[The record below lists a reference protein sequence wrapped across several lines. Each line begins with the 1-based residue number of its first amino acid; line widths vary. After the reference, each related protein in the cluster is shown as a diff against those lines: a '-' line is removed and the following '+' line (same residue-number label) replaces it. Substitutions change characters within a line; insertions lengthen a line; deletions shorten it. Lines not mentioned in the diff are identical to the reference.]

1 MTRNDAI
8 DYQYSLAVAGC
19 DHVHDL
25 PLDIH
30 PAVAT
35 QLGALPQLGPGVRDC
50 GVSLTRAANDTLR
63 KKNVSPELGL
73 NILCL
78 LRRNLKEN
86 KIQIEVIHAIDVASN
101 LILKKVTISL
111 KFSRTMKTNQIN
123 KHITRKRIFLKI
135 IQRLI
140 TFLGQALK
148 KIFITLIIVCKMK
161 II

>member
-63 KKNVSPELGL
+63 KKNV
-73 NILCL
+73 
-78 LRRNLKEN
+78 R
-86 KIQIEVIHAIDVASN
+86 KIYVN
-101 LILKKVTISL
+101 
-111 KFSRTMKTNQIN
+111 
-123 KHITRKRIFLKI
+123 
-135 IQRLI
+135 
-140 TFLGQALK
+140 K
-148 KIFITLIIVCKMK
+148 KIRTTGPVNKKLNHLRDFLHLSRVNIYCTCKGIFK
-161 II
+161 CGNNLSGYVFALDFSFEIKHLLKC